1 MGQGWKRLPL
11 LVVFLLFW
19 KNTDGFKGGAYSNA
33 HQQWGQPSDTF
44 SPHAVQSSM
53 PEARVTGTLP
63 VEEVGSSLFSN
74 KPLKSR
80 SKFNL
85 LQFVK
90 GGSSSSQSTSHA
102 QTAPGSSV
110 SAFLP
115 LPLDEQPLSSLTS
128 AGSSIS
134 GAASGLSLQTLYAAS
149 GSGHLVSTQGGS
161 SSYPAKL
168 GFSDQSTSDGL
179 HLSTSQETS
188 VHKSAEA
195 SLPVFSQESISYS
208 SSSAPG
214 ATSTSQS
221 SPILSESSGQRVFS
235 QGEGSYSA
243 LSQGASSPYT
253 PGSLMS
259 NKLDALP
266 LGVSS
271 QSTSAQSSPS
281 GSPST
286 QSRSG
291 TQLAT
296 SSRYVPVQGGSS
308 STSFSHKPQGTL
320 GQYAPLSPTKYVSAP
335 MSSPQD
341 IYSQATSSGS
351 SYRAVSQVGSL
362 PQVGAS
368 DQFASRR
375 GNHYSGL
382 LPQSQ
387 ATSSQGH
394 IDYSSPFPHP
404 KALPVSLRCLESR
417 KQYASASQGSSRAQF
432 GASTGFTSQGMS
444 GSVPSQGTTS
454 QFAPGSPSP
463 YDSLYCKC
471 ALSPQGVDREST
483 TVQSSHK
490 QFTSR
495 YGTESGSSTP
505 FTLQGSIAY
514 DRSPRP
520 QGTASQLGPV
530 SHSYPSVSSSSQGV
544 ASQSTTVQF
553 SRKQL
558 ASTYTGSSGTQAGSS
573 PPFTLQ
579 EALLMVDHLKMP
591 QVHLPLGWVLS
602 SLHPAGSTAYGGS
615 PQDAASPFAPGIL
628 YSLHPAG
635 STAYGGSPQDAA
647 SPLAPGYESS
657 YGRVSLSSPQA
668 GPSTTVQG
676 SRKQFTSTFTGG
688 SGTQAGSSPPFTLQG
703 STAYGGSPQDAASPF
718 APGYESSYGRVS
730 LSSPQAVA
738 GHGTVQDSQK
748 PFTSTFTG
756 GSGTQA
762 GSSTPFTLQGSTAY
776 GGSSQPQ
783 DAASQ
788 LVHGSYP
795 YASVSLSSPQGAA
808 SQSSQSYQGASA
820 SQSRESQKWQPS
832 ATHLTPVIRTSDA
845 TASQGSSPMQF
856 SSLSSAGGSS
866 RVSGQ
871 FVSAH
876 GGSTSYGGSF
886 QSQSLSSKYTPG
898 FQHLPYE
905 TSVAGQG
912 TSSASEVLSSYS
924 SMNNQNAPAQPSSSS
939 RFYSVKG

>member
-296 SSRYVPVQGGSS
+296 SSRYVSVQGGSS

-382 LPQSQ
+382 LPPSQ

-394 IDYSSPFPHP
+394 IDYS
-404 KALPVSLRCLESR
+404 KPVSSPQSTSSQSAGVWSPR

-579 EALLMVDHLKMP
+579 
-591 QVHLPLGWVLS
+591 
-602 SLHPAGSTAYGGS
+602 GSTAYGGS
-615 PQDAASPFAPGIL
+615 PQDAASPF
-628 YSLHPAG
+628 
-635 STAYGGSPQDAA
+635 
-647 SPLAPGYESS
+647 APGYESS

-688 SGTQAGSSPPFTLQG
+688 SGTQAGSSPPFTLQEALLMVDHLKMPQVHLPLGMNPLMEECHCPHPKLVHLLLFRVHGSSLHLPSQGALAPRLGPPPFTLQG

-730 LSSPQAVA
+730 LSSPQA
-738 GHGTVQDSQK
+738 GPSTTVQGSRKQ
-748 PFTSTFTG
+748 FTSTFTG
-756 GSGTQA
+756 A
-762 GSSTPFTLQGSTAY
+762 L
-776 GGSSQPQ
+776 
-783 DAASQ
+783 
-788 LVHGSYP
+788 
-795 YASVSLSSPQGAA
+795 
-808 SQSSQSYQGASA
+808 
-820 SQSRESQKWQPS
+820 
-832 ATHLTPVIRTSDA
+832 
-845 TASQGSSPMQF
+845 
-856 SSLSSAGGSS
+856 
-866 RVSGQ
+866 
-871 FVSAH
+871 
-876 GGSTSYGGSF
+876 
-886 QSQSLSSKYTPG
+886 
-898 FQHLPYE
+898 
-905 TSVAGQG
+905 
-912 TSSASEVLSSYS
+912 
-924 SMNNQNAPAQPSSSS
+924 AP
-939 RFYSVKG
+939 

>member
-1 MGQGWKRLPL
+1 
-11 LVVFLLFW
+11 
-19 KNTDGFKGGAYSNA
+19 
-33 HQQWGQPSDTF
+33 
-44 SPHAVQSSM
+44 
-53 PEARVTGTLP
+53 
-63 VEEVGSSLFSN
+63 
-74 KPLKSR
+74 
-80 SKFNL
+80 
-85 LQFVK
+85 
-90 GGSSSSQSTSHA
+90 
-102 QTAPGSSV
+102 
-110 SAFLP
+110 
-115 LPLDEQPLSSLTS
+115 
-128 AGSSIS
+128 
-134 GAASGLSLQTLYAAS
+134 
-149 GSGHLVSTQGGS
+149 
-161 SSYPAKL
+161 
-168 GFSDQSTSDGL
+168 
-179 HLSTSQETS
+179 
-188 VHKSAEA
+188 
-195 SLPVFSQESISYS
+195 
-208 SSSAPG
+208 
-214 ATSTSQS
+214 
-221 SPILSESSGQRVFS
+221 
-235 QGEGSYSA
+235 
-243 LSQGASSPYT
+243 
-253 PGSLMS
+253 
-259 NKLDALP
+259 
-266 LGVSS
+266 
-271 QSTSAQSSPS
+271 
-281 GSPST
+281 
-286 QSRSG
+286 
-291 TQLAT
+291 
-296 SSRYVPVQGGSS
+296 
-308 STSFSHKPQGTL
+308 
-320 GQYAPLSPTKYVSAP
+320 
-335 MSSPQD
+335 
-341 IYSQATSSGS
+341 
-351 SYRAVSQVGSL
+351 
-362 PQVGAS
+362 
-368 DQFASRR
+368 
-375 GNHYSGL
+375 
-382 LPQSQ
+382 
-387 ATSSQGH
+387 
-394 IDYSSPFPHP
+394 
-404 KALPVSLRCLESR
+404 
-417 KQYASASQGSSRAQF
+417 
-432 GASTGFTSQGMS
+432 MS

-591 QVHLPLGWVLS
+591 QVHLPLGMNPLMEECHCPHPKLVHLLLFRVHGS
-602 SLHPAGSTAYGGS
+602 SLHLPSQGALAPRLGPLLLHPAGSTAYGGS
-615 PQDAASPFAPGIL
+615 PQDAASPF
-628 YSLHPAG
+628 
-635 STAYGGSPQDAA
+635 
-647 SPLAPGYESS
+647 APGYESS

-688 SGTQAGSSPPFTLQG
+688 SGTQAGSSP
-703 STAYGGSPQDAASPF
+703 
-718 APGYESSYGRVS
+718 
-730 LSSPQAVA
+730 
-738 GHGTVQDSQK
+738 
-748 PFTSTFTG
+748 
-756 GSGTQA
+756 
-762 GSSTPFTLQGSTAY
+762 PFTLQGSTAY

>member
-235 QGEGSYSA
+235 QGEG
-243 LSQGASSPYT
+243 
-253 PGSLMS
+253 
-259 NKLDALP
+259 
-266 LGVSS
+266 VSS

-296 SSRYVPVQGGSS
+296 SSRYVSVQGGSS

-351 SYRAVSQVGSL
+351 SYRAVSQH
-362 PQVGAS
+362 
-368 DQFASRR
+368 F
-375 GNHYSGL
+375 
-382 LPQSQ
+382 QS
-387 ATSSQGH
+387 
-394 IDYSSPFPHP
+394 
-404 KALPVSLRCLESR
+404 VCRCLESR

-579 EALLMVDHLKMP
+579 
-591 QVHLPLGWVLS
+591 
-602 SLHPAGSTAYGGS
+602 GSTAYGGS
-615 PQDAASPFAPGIL
+615 PQDAASPFAPG
-628 YSLHPAG
+628 YESSYGRVSLSSPQAGPSTTVQGSRKQFTSTFTGGSGTQAGSSPPFTLQG

-647 SPLAPGYESS
+647 SPFAPGYESS